1 MKKLIAVFA
10 ALAIIFSLASC
21 VSKPVIQE
29 TTTAAPTEAP
39 ATEPVTLDS
48 SFSSFG
54 SKTDYKHACY
64 LEIVQ
69 KDGSAT
75 KYGVYAKEDSLGKSL
90 SSMGIIAGEEGPYG
104 LMIKSVLGTE
114 HVYETTGYV
123 WMIYV
128 NGEQAQTGI
137 DSIMIEDGATYT
149 LKVETF

>member
-1 MKKLIAVFA
+1 
-10 ALAIIFSLASC
+10 
-21 VSKPVIQE
+21 
-29 TTTAAPTEAP
+29 
-39 ATEPVTLDS
+39 
-48 SFSSFG
+48 
-54 SKTDYKHACY
+54 
-64 LEIVQ
+64 
-69 KDGSAT
+69 
-75 KYGVYAKEDSLGKSL
+75 
-90 SSMGIIAGEEGPYG
+90 MGIIAGEEGPYG